1 MHGMFAIALMLAA
14 VIATRGVVESL
25 PHLRGGAYGGA
36 GVAIL
41 GHAKLAPT
49 ASPTSVTTTTPKPK
63 PKPKPKAGFKIKQSN
78 PPTAKGV
85 YRLRGSEPRPHG
97 RSLLARQTNT
107 NTVSTTTEEKA
118 LFAFDEATKETQGQ
132 MFSPGELGLLLTGL
146 LPQVPT
152 GAGQGMWVTSAWE
165 NGDKNNNGEI
175 DRTEFVSLIRDML
188 ASKLPQ
194 RRLLVRLNP
203 KAQPKGPPPNPKA
216 KAKPKAQPGNDVPNP
231 TNADDK
237 VVDLDDDNLH
247 FDDDGKWLYGDDI
260 FFPKRDDGPL
270 GGGGKEL
277 SSLDPPMAPH
287 ELATMRISISLL
299 ANKLVSFDKVRA
311 RDGAVCFGRCRFSLG
326 AYLTPPPPSLH
337 PHRTTMATL
346 TAMPS
351 PSRRCLR

>member
-1 MHGMFAIALMLAA
+1 MHAMFAIALMLAA

-63 PKPKPKAGFKIKQSN
+63 PKPKVGFKIYQSN
-78 PPTAKGV
+78 PPAANGV
-85 YRLRGSEPRPHG
+85 YRLRGSKPPPHG
-97 RSLLARQTNT
+97 RSLLARHTNT
-107 NTVSTTTEEKA
+107 NTASTTTEETA

-132 MFSPGELGLLLTGL
+132 MFSPGELGLLLTGF

-152 GAGQGMWVTSAWE
+152 GAGQGIWVTSAWE

-175 DRTEFVSLIRDML
+175 DRTEFVSLIRGML

-194 RRLLVRLNP
+194 RRLLARLNP
-203 KAQPKGPPPNPKA
+203 KAQNKAQPKGPPPKLKAKA
-216 KAKPKAQPGNDVPNP
+216 KAKPKAQPVNDAPNP

-237 VVDLDDDNLH
+237 VVDLNDDNLR
-247 FDDDGKWLYGDDI
+247 FDDDDKWLYGDDT

-270 GGGGKEL
+270 GGGGKEV
-277 SSLDPPMAPH
+277 LDPPMTPH

-299 ANKLVSFDKVRA
+299 ANKLVSLDTVRA
-311 RDGAVCFGRCRFSLG
+311 GDGGGVLWSMSTFFGGLSHFS
-326 AYLTPPPPSLH
+326 PSL
-337 PHRTTMATL
+337 PLSIPTG
-346 TAMPS
+346 
-351 PSRRCLR
+351 SRWQP

>member
-41 GHAKLAPT
+41 GHAKVAPT

-63 PKPKPKAGFKIKQSN
+63 AGFKIKQSN
-78 PPTAKGV
+78 PPTANGV

-97 RSLLARQTNT
+97 RSLLARHTNT
-107 NTVSTTTEEKA
+107 NTASATTEVKA

-146 LPQVPT
+146 LPQVPRST

-194 RRLLVRLNP
+194 RRLLARLNP
-203 KAQPKGPPPNPKA
+203 KAQPKGPPPKPKAKA

-231 TNADDK
+231 TSADDK
-237 VVDLDDDNLH
+237 VVDINDDNLH
-247 FDDDGKWLYGDDI
+247 FDDDGKYLYGDDI
-260 FFPKRDDGPL
+260 FFPERDDGPL

-299 ANKLVSFDKVRA
+299 ANKLVSLDTVRA
-311 RDGAVCFGRCRFSLG
+311 RDGRCVLVDVDFLWGPISL
-326 AYLTPPPPSLH
+326 LPLPHSLH
-337 PHRTTMATL
+337 PHRITMATL